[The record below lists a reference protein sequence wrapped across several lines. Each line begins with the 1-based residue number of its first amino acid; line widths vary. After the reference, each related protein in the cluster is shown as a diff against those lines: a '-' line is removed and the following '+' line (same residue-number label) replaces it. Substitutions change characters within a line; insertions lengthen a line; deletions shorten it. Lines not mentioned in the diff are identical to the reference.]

1 MKPSRLALPLLHYQM
16 MKSRFPFITLL
27 FVAVLLTACEDN
39 MWLRSEKKLKEKIQ
53 GTWEREMLGD
63 TNFHFRE
70 QWIFSGDMLHT
81 VYYEL
86 DSPDLLDSG
95 TKDSVLSD
103 NADTVVKT
111 KFTIDTRITR
121 AFLKLQLID
130 RGVDTNTFVDKWE
143 FVELDDK
150 VLYLA
155 TDDPVSNSVLQ
166 REFFK
171 VK

>member
-1 MKPSRLALPLLHYQM
+1 
-16 MKSRFPFITLL
+16 MKSRSLLTILLL
-27 FVAVLLTACEDN
+27 FAVLFTACEDN

-53 GTWEREMLGD
+53 GTWEHETLGD
-63 TNFHFRE
+63 TNIHYRE
-70 QWIFSGDMLHT
+70 QWIFEGDMLHT
-81 VYYEL
+81 VFIEF
-86 DSPDLLDSG
+86 PDFNDSG
-95 TKDSVLSD
+95 TKDSSFSPFYPDD

-130 RGVDTNTFVDKWE
+130 RGIDTTTFVDKWE

-155 TDDPVSNSVLQ
+155 TDDPVSGAVLQ